1 MTRADLPA
9 TPIPWA
15 SVTAA
20 NVRRVAVAL
29 QFAATLGVALGVHR
43 WTAVGWPGAAA
54 VALCALV
61 GGYLIS
67 VGWAFVIALSGLGTH
82 VSDDPDW
89 GRMPVPPEQRIGVG
103 GVVLCWLRECVSVAW
118 MFNEL
123 QPFRARANFAPAAGE
138 DHRAPVLM
146 IHGYGCNR
154 AVWLPM
160 QRALAA
166 AGHPTEAIDLMP
178 LLGDID
184 HYAIDIASAV
194 AEMTRQH
201 GRPPILLCHSMGG
214 LAARAFVRQSRE
226 ALPVAHVITLGT
238 PHRGTAMARTGRGR
252 NVTQMAW
259 ASPWLRELAASETPE
274 LRLRITSIFSW
285 HDSIVGPA
293 GASWLTGARH
303 LPMAGI
309 GHVSLLRDARVR
321 DAVLAELARIEGDAP
336 ASSP

>member
-9 TPIPWA
+9 TPVPWA

-118 MFNEL
+118 MFNVL

-178 LLGDID
+178 L
-184 HYAIDIASAV
+184 
-194 AEMTRQH
+194 T
-201 GRPPILLCHSMGG
+201 
-214 LAARAFVRQSRE
+214 
-226 ALPVAHVITLGT
+226 
-238 PHRGTAMARTGRGR
+238 
-252 NVTQMAW
+252 
-259 ASPWLRELAASETPE
+259 SP
-274 LRLRITSIFSW
+274 
-285 HDSIVGPA
+285 
-293 GASWLTGARH
+293 
-303 LPMAGI
+303 
-309 GHVSLLRDARVR
+309 
-321 DAVLAELARIEGDAP
+321 AP
-336 ASSP
+336 SPR